1 MKKFIGVF
9 LAATMALSLA
19 ACGGGEGRA
28 ERDEAEKHDCGRLLG
43 EHAKSK
49 SGFRL
54 VRTEE

>member
-1 MKKFIGVF
+1 MNIIIGAERVSR
-9 LAATMALSLA
+9 LRCES
-19 ACGGGEGRA
+19 GGGEGRA
-28 ERDEAEKHDCGRLLG
+28 ERNKAEKHDCGRLLG